1 MDRVRHGQ
9 GLLRMG
15 VTYPFR
21 SSHVKESPAMPT
33 HMELVLQAAAFA
45 AEKHR
50 NGRRKDAEASP
61 YINHPIQLAYILV
74 QADIE
79 DPIVLASA
87 LLHDTIEDTNTT
99 HDEIEIVFGHEIANI
114 VVECSDDKALTK
126 LERKQAQ
133 VDKAAKISQKAKL
146 VKIADKIA
154 NVSDIDGAPPAGWSL
169 ERKREYYD
177 WAKRVVDQM
186 RGVHAKLEARFDAEY
201 AKRP

>member
-1 MDRVRHGQ
+1 
-9 GLLRMG
+9 
-15 VTYPFR
+15 
-21 SSHVKESPAMPT
+21 MPT

-50 NGRRKDAEASP
+50 LLKRKDVEASP
-61 YINHPIQLAYILV
+61 YINHPIQVAYILV

-79 DPIVLASA
+79 DPIVLAAA
-87 LLHDTIEDTNTT
+87 LLHDTIEDTKTT
-99 HDEIEIVFGHEIANI
+99 HDEIEIVFGPEIANI
-114 VVECSDDKALTK
+114 VAECSDNKTLDK

-133 VDKAAKISQKAKL
+133 VDKAAHVSTRAKL
-146 VKIADKIA
+146 VKLADKIA

-169 ERKREYYD
+169 ERKREYFD

-186 RGVHAKLEARFDAEY
+186 RGVHPKLEARFDAEY

>member
-1 MDRVRHGQ
+1 
-9 GLLRMG
+9 
-15 VTYPFR
+15 
-21 SSHVKESPAMPT
+21 MPT

-50 NGRRKDAEASP
+50 LLRRKDAEASP
-61 YINHPIQLAYILV
+61 YINHPIQVAYILV
-74 QADIE
+74 RADVE
-79 DPIVLASA
+79 DPVVLASA
-87 LLHDTIEDTNTT
+87 LLHDTIEDTETT
-99 HDEIEIVFGHEIANI
+99 HDELEIVFGHEIANI
-114 VVECSDDKALTK
+114 VVECSDNKSLTK

-133 VDKAAKISQKAKL
+133 IDHAAHLSKRAKL
-146 VKIADKIA
+146 VKIADKIS

-186 RGVHAKLEARFDAEY
+186 RGVHPKLEARFDAEY

>member
-1 MDRVRHGQ
+1 
-9 GLLRMG
+9 
-15 VTYPFR
+15 
-21 SSHVKESPAMPT
+21 
-33 HMELVLQAAAFA
+33 METVLKAAAFA

-50 NGRRKDAEASP
+50 NQRRKDVEASP

-74 QADIE
+74 QAEIE
-79 DPIVLASA
+79 DPVVLAAA

-114 VVECSDDKALTK
+114 VEECSDDKSLGK

-133 VDKAAKISQKAKL
+133 IDHAARISHKAKL

-154 NVSDIDGAPPAGWSL
+154 NVSDIVGAPPAGWSV
-169 ERKREYYD
+169 ERKREYFD
-177 WAKRVVDQM
+177 WAKKVVDQM
-186 RGVHAKLEARFDAEY
+186 RGTNKVLEARFDAEY